1 MADPPPESSHSTPGT
16 PVSDSTRLH
25 SSMEDPDSEG
35 HRKRPR
41 LDSGSRVR
49 ESLSID
55 AAFTPAAPASAMDLS
70 PDSRPSKMTIN
81 VKSPTC
87 DMNSESIEP
96 ASLQP
101 DSPLPHSITDPDAN
115 PDNVISI
122 SSSPAHSPEIEVAEL
137 EDMDQDP
144 NTSSWRP
151 LDEALRDQTQPEVI
165 EVDDTLSPLDSF
177 PSVRENATAFEN
189 LQYMI
194 AVIERCDPRDAL
206 ALTALK
212 VWLADCAKNLDRL
225 TAPAITEDLEFW
237 NRLPFLLEILLRR
250 QQELLIDDG
259 SEVLKGLED
268 FFIDY
273 VKIAVHMIRLDIMF
287 MRRLGEE
294 PDTQLP
300 DSPARRWITPLAWL
314 LGSQNIPLY
323 RAIETQYKTNTVDL
337 VRRIRAR
344 SFIPPID
351 APSVV
356 AEYTSLLLKTMLKAP
371 SLLNALKTV
380 LIFATS
386 VADCTPDK
394 TQNEQD
400 SNTEFSTDLSA
411 DSSFLMVIYDTVR
424 QIDVQYQ
431 EWVTKKSA
439 LVSSENT
446 EHMLLQIPRVYM
458 LLCKSDPVFIDR
470 IAQDLGIELPEGA
483 SIANKTDIISW
494 GWKLGVLKKHIME
507 GRMELRV
514 CGVETMQSHLVKIWA
529 ERISNNATA
538 VKSPEIQYLVRYI
551 RSNKFVDYL
560 VGVESHPQLI
570 CRSSNIVGFLVVAS
584 SYTNLETDVIWKAVT
599 ESQDSRIV
607 SEVLAMLTRTL
618 YMHSTA
624 SPALLYICE
633 KVLRHPLERFDAN
646 VLEFC
651 DILLGRMYHQP
662 GETGY
667 YDNSG
672 LDRVNAV
679 ALWLCVR
686 LIRESTAADN
696 LSDEQRTK
704 LQDLGSRQ
712 LASCIRAGVSG
723 TDRAEIY
730 ERCILDIA
738 EMNAF
743 TAGSI
748 QVLNALVPIQDAQE
762 IYKLDEQYDLTRLVI
777 TDLLH
782 TVNGDQVDLSDAFSH
797 HGLVSR
803 VMLLFRLVDMA
814 PETITPELG
823 KAFWNDILLSS
834 KLGVDGHK
842 SVWGMMSTALTHCTK
857 ANPFLDRCIHEYLP
871 GLVPK
876 DYSPELL
883 AFTKMS
889 ITYQLRFYPPPAAV
903 DNEIV
908 TIPGMDRIWNFIL
921 TSPPGTIENE
931 ATDYAIKTYLDHP
944 IIRNS
949 PPSAVEATHISIAG
963 RCIEQLKNSA
973 AALRTSHATNGDSA
987 MEIENIDGAIGPEE
1001 LRFRRSLQ
1009 FLYRLLHGLRSRRQ
1023 YVSPRG
1029 SPPSLPERPV
1039 KGDPVELSWQSFN
1052 GNAHSGVKVLQ
1063 IGSLSTATELVELL
1077 CQLTGFSKFSAI
1089 CGGQRLNLLEDPGAL
1104 VGEIKKLQG
1113 GLLILRKAPDAQEVA
1128 RDNGQHSLTSVDFEV
1143 MKHFDEIYEFL
1154 VLKEDVAREVFDFLA
1169 VFPPPDRIVDLVRSE
1184 QIDEKTLFPF
1194 VTPFIAFYSF
1204 YVLLICLR
1212 DESTEAI
1219 PNRDFASHSIER
1231 VVAFLMA
1238 DEFAGSLIH
1247 DSVKFW
1253 LATKALESLQAAFN
1267 VYGSPSDDA
1276 TLVQDP
1282 AKLVKRL
1289 LSFIEMAQ
1297 SAPSLPFSVLNQNL
1311 IRLPFALL
1319 IDGST
1324 RDSKFWNAV
1333 KQETHFGQL
1342 IQSLLLNESRSSVR
1356 IDVAERIKMTC
1367 GPLKSQK
1374 QVQKANEQS
1383 QSPTPAESTD
1393 RIDMLATVWDAFL
1406 KTIPKAPEF
1415 ASQSAEF
1422 FTTALWVF
1430 RVVAERSPRD
1440 IIFSQYLRDWSLVM
1454 LQHRTQEFVGR
1465 ETIDHL
1471 MHGFA
1476 LLLELCLDL
1485 AEKANVDLGD
1495 CDLAEHI
1502 LGIYLFPDLS
1512 PDIENLTAPQLPVL
1526 HSPTRQK
1533 LYSIVGLL
1541 CKRNDVNL
1549 AQVIDMLEP
1558 VVPRDVS
1565 YGPNS
1570 SWDRSKII
1578 RAPPGYAGLKNLSNT
1593 CYLNSL
1599 MTQLFMNIE
1608 FRDFILKLDL
1618 VDPHSSQRLLKETQK
1633 LFAMMQDTFTK
1644 HTDPADFVEQ
1654 IKTYDNEA
1662 IDVTIQMD
1670 VDEFYNLL
1678 FDRWE
1683 AQIVDPQEKKK
1694 FRSFY
1699 GGQLVQQIKSQECPH
1714 ISEREEPFS
1723 AIQCDIK
1730 GKASLEESLQ
1740 AYVEGEIMQGENKYS
1755 CTGCNRHVDA
1765 VKRASLKH
1773 VPDDLIFHLK
1783 RFDFDMVSLTRS
1795 KINDEF
1801 QFPDRIDMTPYKV
1814 EHLSDPE
1821 AHIEPDIFE
1830 LVGVLIHT
1838 GTAESGHYY
1847 SYTRERPS
1855 SGTSTSWVEFNDS
1868 DVSSFDPATIADQC
1882 FGGPSGTMGGQM
1894 HKVWNAY
1901 MLFYQRVSTMEASKE
1916 IYKPLNPGYPVRAWV
1931 PDDLTSLIAGNNEIT
1946 IRSYCLLDPLYASF
1960 VQGLLQHVQ
1969 SFAVNFERKRDLEL
1983 KAITVA
1989 LDTYEQLIARS
2000 KDHSCLDAI
2009 STEISDLISRNV
2021 HAALEALQW
2030 FHEKETSMR
2039 NLVLKMPNTEVRK
2052 QGIMFLIDA
2061 MGIVENYLRDPSVDE
2076 QEGIDMQVRFDGL
2089 VEDIIRKLEDLW
2101 PALQTVS
2108 RVWDDYFDIL
2118 LKMIAVSP
2126 GTVDFLLEN
2135 GFFVRCLEIIWLDQE
2150 DRKRLRSKYSNYI
2163 RLIDKGRRFSYLK
2176 MMALCAVFFKKIDFA
2191 LPPVRDDETRH
2202 VLGNVMYS
2210 LSVTENKFI
2219 KPIDEDGSLSV
2230 LQKIL
2235 QHDHF
2240 GNTKASYTIIA
2251 ALLQSEPQAGLLDN
2265 IIKALQVGLRLS
2277 PADLSIPFLEATC
2290 MFCKWC
2296 PGKADAAD
2304 IIRFVAKGVE
2314 SIDGRASV
2322 DHLEFFTRICT
2333 TSNERLR
2340 LGEDWFSAIV
2350 QDEIP
2355 SWAPTLLIDTDRSVR
2370 QGTMDI
2376 LKTLLFS
2383 NENIGLT
2390 TESQARYYQ
2399 IGRNLMISCV
2409 QRVEKSF
2416 IHSQVQQ
2423 VESRIVDSII
2433 EVIKHC
2439 QDTYFDDEDEEDR
2452 RTLDSAN
2459 AILAPIEDITVEVQD
2474 DLVSESDLPSA
2485 DEWEATSA
2493 LASDSEMG
2501 VAGSP

>member
-1 MADPPPESSHSTPGT
+1 MAEPPPESSHSTPGT

-25 SSMEDPDSEG
+25 SSMEDPDTEG

-55 AAFTPAAPASAMDLS
+55 AGLTPAAPASAMDLS

-81 VKSPTC
+81 VKSPTY
-87 DMNSESIEP
+87 DMDSESIDP

-101 DSPLPHSITDPDAN
+101 DSPSPRSIPDPDADPN
-115 PDNVISI
+115 DVISI
-122 SSSPAHSPEIEVAEL
+122 SSSPAQSPEIEVAEL

-165 EVDDTLSPLDSF
+165 EVDDILSPVDSF
-177 PSVRENATAFEN
+177 PSVRENASAFEN

-194 AVIERCDPRDAL
+194 AVIERCDPRDTL
-206 ALTALK
+206 AFAALK
-212 VWLADCAKNLDRL
+212 VWMADCAKNLDQL

-237 NRLPFLLEILLRR
+237 NRVPFLLEILLRR
-250 QQELLIDDG
+250 QQELVIDDG
-259 SEVLKGLED
+259 SDVLKGLED
-268 FFIDY
+268 FFMDY
-273 VKIAVHMIRLDIMF
+273 VKIAVHMIHLDIMF
-287 MRRLGEE
+287 MRCFGEE

-323 RAIETQYKTNTVDL
+323 RALETQYMINTVDL
-337 VRRIRAR
+337 VRRIRTR
-344 SFIPPID
+344 SFISPIN

-371 SLLNALKTV
+371 VLWSTLKIV
-380 LIFATS
+380 LVFATS
-386 VADCTPDK
+386 VADCTPEK
-394 TQNEQD
+394 TQHD
-400 SNTEFSTDLSA
+400 SNSEFTF
-411 DSSFLMVIYDTVR
+411 DSSAHLSFLTVIYDTVR
-424 QIDVQYQ
+424 QIDIQYQ

-458 LLCKSDPVFIDR
+458 LLCKSDPAFIDR
-470 IAQDLGIELPEGA
+470 IAQDLGIELSEGA
-483 SIANKTDIISW
+483 SSASKTDIISW
-494 GWKLGVLKKHIME
+494 GWRLGVLKKHIME

-529 ERISNNATA
+529 DRISTNATA
-538 VKSPEIQYLVRYI
+538 VNLPEIQYLVRFI

-633 KVLRHPLERFDAN
+633 KVLKLPLERFDAN
-646 VLEFC
+646 MLEFC

-662 GETGY
+662 SETGY
-667 YDNSG
+667 YDNTG
-672 LDRVNAV
+672 PDRVNAV

-696 LSDEQRTK
+696 LSDDQRTK

-712 LASCIRAGVSG
+712 LASCIRAGISG
-723 TDRAEIY
+723 TDRTEIY

-748 QVLNALVPIQDAQE
+748 QVLNALIPIHDAQE
-762 IYKLDEQYDLTRLVI
+762 IYKLDEKYDLTRLVI

-782 TVNGDQVDLSDAFSH
+782 TVNGDHVDLAEKFSH

-823 KAFWNDILLSS
+823 KAFWNDILLST

-871 GLVPK
+871 ELVPK

-889 ITYQLRFYPPPAAV
+889 ITYQVRFNPPPAAA
-903 DNEIV
+903 DNEVV

-921 TSPPGTIENE
+921 TSPPGTIEIA

-944 IIRNS
+944 IIKNS
-949 PPSAVEATHISIAG
+949 PPSAVEATHIAIVG
-963 RCIEQLKNSA
+963 RCIEQLKDSA
-973 AALRTSHATNGDSA
+973 AALKPSHATNSDSELGK
-987 MEIENIDGAIGPEE
+987 EITNGAIGPEE

-1023 YVSPRG
+1023 YVCPRE
-1029 SPPSLPERPV
+1029 SPPSLPEHPI

-1077 CQLTGFSKFSAI
+1077 CRLTGFSKLLAI

-1104 VGEIKKLQG
+1104 VGDMKKLQG

-1128 RDNGQHSLTSVDFEV
+1128 RHNGQHSLTSVDFEV

-1169 VFPPPDRIVDLVRSE
+1169 VFPPPERIIDLVRSE

-1194 VTPFIAFYSF
+1194 DTPFIAFYSF

-1219 PNRDFASHSIER
+1219 PNRDFASHSINR
-1231 VVAFLMA
+1231 LVAFLMA

-1247 DSVKFW
+1247 DSIKFW

-1276 TLVQDP
+1276 ALVQDP

-1289 LSFIEMAQ
+1289 LGFITMAQ
-1297 SAPSLPFSVLNQNL
+1297 SAPSLPFSVLNQKL

-1324 RDSKFWNAV
+1324 RDTKFWNAV
-1333 KQETHFGQL
+1333 KQEAHFDQL

-1356 IDVAERIKMTC
+1356 VDVAERIKITC

-1374 QVQKANEQS
+1374 QAQKADDQS
-1383 QSPTPAESTD
+1383 QSPAPAEIVD
-1393 RIDMLATVWDAFL
+1393 KIDMLATVWNAFL
-1406 KTIPKAPEF
+1406 MTIPKAPEY

-1422 FTTALWVF
+1422 FTSALWVF
-1430 RVVAERSPRD
+1430 RAIAEKSPGD
-1440 IIFSQYLRDWSLVM
+1440 VIFSQYLRDWSMVM
-1454 LQHRTQEFVGR
+1454 LRHRTQEFVGR
-1465 ETIDHL
+1465 ETIDPL
-1471 MHGFA
+1471 MHGFT

-1485 AEKANVDLGD
+1485 ADKAHVDLGD
-1495 CDLAEHI
+1495 FDLAEQI

-1549 AQVIDMLEP
+1549 GQVIDMLEP

-1608 FRDFILKLDL
+1608 FRDFMLKLDL
-1618 VDPHSSQRLLKETQK
+1618 VDPDSSQSLLKETQK

-1644 HTDPADFVEQ
+1644 HTDPTDFVEQ

-1683 AQIVDPQEKKK
+1683 AQIVDPQEKKN

-1765 VKRASLKH
+1765 VKRACLKH
-1773 VPDDLIFHLK
+1773 VPDNLIFHLK

-1814 EHLSDPE
+1814 EQLSDPE
-1821 AHIEPDIFE
+1821 AHIEPDMFE

-1847 SYTRERPS
+1847 SYTRERPA

-1868 DVSSFDPATIADQC
+1868 DVSSFDAATIADQC
-1882 FGGPSGTMGGQM
+1882 FGGPSGTMGGHMQ
-1894 HKVWNAY
+1894 KVWNAY
-1901 MLFYQRVSTMEASKE
+1901 MLFYQRVSKMEASKE
-1916 IYKPLNPGYPVRAWV
+1916 VYRPLKPGYPVRASV
-1931 PDDLTSLIAGNNEIT
+1931 PDELASLIAGNNEIT
-1946 IRSYCLLDPLYASF
+1946 IRSYCLLDPLYAFF
-1960 VQGLLQHVQ
+1960 VQGLLQNVQ
-1969 SFAVNFERKRDLEL
+1969 SVAVNFERKRELEL

-2000 KDHSCLDAI
+2000 KDHPCLDGI
-2009 STEISDLISRNV
+2009 SAEVSDLISRNV
-2021 HAALEALQW
+2021 HAAFEVLQW
-2030 FHEKETSMR
+2030 FQEKETSMR
-2039 NLVLKMPNTEVRK
+2039 NLILKIPNADVRK
-2052 QGIMFLIDA
+2052 KGVMFLIDA
-2061 MGIVENYLRDPSVDE
+2061 MRKIEKYLHDASVDE
-2076 QEGIDMQVRFDGL
+2076 QEAIDLQVRFDGL
-2089 VEDIIRKLEDLW
+2089 LEDIVRKLEDLW

-2108 RVWDDYFDIL
+2108 RVWEDYFDIP

-2150 DRKRLRSKYSNYI
+2150 DRKRLRSKYANYI
-2163 RLIDKGRRFSYLK
+2163 RLIDKGRRFSYVK

-2191 LPPVRDDETRH
+2191 LP
-2202 VLGNVMYS
+2202 LAMYS

-2219 KPIDEDGSLSV
+2219 RPVDEDGSLSV

-2240 GNTKASYTIIA
+2240 GNTKASCTIIA
-2251 ALLQSEPQAGLLDN
+2251 SLLQSEPQAGLLDD

-2277 PADLSIPFLEATC
+2277 PADLSIPFLEATF

-2304 IIRFVAKGVE
+2304 MIRFVAKGVD

-2322 DHLEFFTRICT
+2322 DHLDFFTRICT
-2333 TSNERLR
+2333 TSNERLQ
-2340 LGEDWFSAIV
+2340 LGEEWFSEIV
-2350 QDEIP
+2350 RDEIP
-2355 SWAPTLLIDTDRSVR
+2355 SWAPTLLIDNDRSVR
-2370 QGTMDI
+2370 QGTIDI

-2383 NENIGLT
+2383 NENNDIT
-2390 TESQARYYQ
+2390 TESEARYYQ

-2416 IHSQVQQ
+2416 IHSHVQQ
-2423 VESRIVDSII
+2423 VESRIVDGII

-2439 QDTYFDDEDEEDR
+2439 QDAYFDEESEEDR
-2452 RTLDSAN
+2452 RTLDNAN
-2459 AILAPIEDITVEVQD
+2459 AILAPIEEKTIEVQD

-2501 VAGSP
+2501 VVGSP

>member
-250 QQELLIDDG
+250 QYDSFLDYCLLLCADPNIRQELLIDDG

-921 TSPPGTIENE
+921 TSPPWYYRKRGNGLCHQNISGSSNYQELT
-931 ATDYAIKTYLDHP
+931 
-944 IIRNS
+944 
-949 PPSAVEATHISIAG
+949 AVCC

-1558 VVPRDVS
+1558 VPTDTSLTDVS

-2176 MMALCAVFFKKIDFA
+2176 MMALCA
-2191 LPPVRDDETRH
+2191 TRH